1 MKALWTGSI
10 VGRAEVPS
18 TARSQFRSMERFTK
32 FFTSLGGVL
41 TSLAAVVGG
50 VVALYVAF
58 GSGGGTAS
66 SNPPVVVD
74 TTSDATTSEAAIEEW
89 RTQAED
95 VCRDLKR
102 RATQLGPPPGDLAGL
117 VAWMQRQ
124 MPIASSAASE
134 MRALEEPDAI
144 ADDVGRFLDSLD
156 NQVELNTR
164 MFNALQVGDAVTF
177 ESLRLEMQAA
187 ASDTDRFAADLGLQK
202 CVAYT

>member
-1 MKALWTGSI
+1 
-10 VGRAEVPS
+10 
-18 TARSQFRSMERFTK
+18 MERFTK

-58 GSGGGTAS
+58 GSGGDTAS
-66 SNPPVVVD
+66 EGSNPPAVVD
-74 TTSDATTSEAAIEEW
+74 TTSDAAIEDW
-89 RTQAED
+89 RTQAEK

-102 RATQLGPPPGDLAGL
+102 RATRLGPPPADLAGL
-117 VAWMQRQ
+117 VSWMQQQ

-156 NQVELNTR
+156 NQVELNMT
-164 MFNALQVGDAVTF
+164 MFNALQAGDAVTF
-177 ESLRLEMQAA
+177 ENARLEGQAA
-187 ASDTDRFAADLGLQK
+187 ASDTDRFAADLGLQE
-202 CVAYT
+202 CVAFT

>member
-1 MKALWTGSI
+1 
-10 VGRAEVPS
+10 
-18 TARSQFRSMERFTK
+18 
-32 FFTSLGGVL
+32 
-41 TSLAAVVGG
+41 
-50 VVALYVAF
+50 
-58 GSGGGTAS
+58 
-66 SNPPVVVD
+66 
-74 TTSDATTSEAAIEEW
+74 
-89 RTQAED
+89 
-95 VCRDLKR
+95 
-102 RATQLGPPPGDLAGL
+102 
-117 VAWMQRQ
+117 

-164 MFNALQVGDAVTF
+164 MFNALQVGDAGTF

>member
-1 MKALWTGSI
+1 
-10 VGRAEVPS
+10 
-18 TARSQFRSMERFTK
+18 MESFTK

-58 GSGGGTAS
+58 GSGGDTAS
-66 SNPPVVVD
+66 QGSNPPAVVD
-74 TTSDATTSEAAIEEW
+74 TTSDATTSDAAIEEW
-89 RTQAED
+89 RTEAEK

-102 RATQLGPPPGDLAGL
+102 RATRLGPPPGDLAGL
-117 VAWMQRQ
+117 VSWMQQQ

-156 NQVELNTR
+156 NQVELNMT
-164 MFNALQVGDAVTF
+164 MFNALQAGDAVTF
-177 ESLRLEMQAA
+177 ENARLEGQAA
-187 ASDTDRFAADLGLQK
+187 ANDTDRFAADLGLQE

>member
-1 MKALWTGSI
+1 
-10 VGRAEVPS
+10 
-18 TARSQFRSMERFTK
+18 MERFTK

-58 GSGGGTAS
+58 GSGGDNAS
-66 SNPPVVVD
+66 QGSNPPAVVD
-74 TTSDATTSEAAIEEW
+74 TTSDATTSDAAIEDW
-89 RTQAED
+89 RTQAEE

-117 VAWMQRQ
+117 VSWMQQQ
-124 MPIASSAASE
+124 MPIAISAASE

-156 NQVELNTR
+156 NQVELNMT
-164 MFNALQVGDAVTF
+164 MFNALQAGDAVTF
-177 ESLRLEMQAA
+177 ESRPPRDSGRRQRHRSVCGRPRAPEVRRVHLG
-187 ASDTDRFAADLGLQK
+187 FAPALGFSGYQGLPD
-202 CVAYT
+202 